1 MKTAHRGET
10 KRGKEKWWSKAKAME
25 NRKKMQKGMAW
36 KWDGLGGDSRGQMCA
51 TSHKAK
57 GGKAPGQPVQAQPSS
72 HGAGQRH
79 GAGAV
84 GGQKCHRAPM
94 RKRGGKRQALLPPP
108 PGLAGLTA
116 GLATVDEAHS
126 QS

>member
-57 GGKAPGQPVQAQPSS
+57 GGKAPGQPVEALQQPWSRPS
-72 HGAGQRH
+72 NPASAIERLSDQRH
-79 GAGAV
+79 GADL
-84 GGQKCHRAPM
+84 RDM
-94 RKRGGKRQALLPPP
+94 E
-108 PGLAGLTA
+108 PGRLGDKSAIERL
-116 GLATVDEAHS
+116 
-126 QS
+126 